1 MITWANLRASAAP
14 WVALPALVYSGLYI
28 TANRVSVPSAY
39 GVEAGEV
46 VAQAAPVLVGAVAA
60 VAAWEAGRHRLLGAF
75 PTTAA
80 RGPLRRFVWAV
91 TPVVVLQAVLL
102 VASVLLAAYTVG
114 TLPSGAGG
122 WLGVAHAVVLPL
134 GWTAIGW
141 RVGHLLPRSLAAP
154 VAGIGGW
161 MFLSFPQGMT
171 NPWLR
176 HLGGFIDGFSSPTDT
191 RSPLAYLVPWAVLCG
206 LVLAFWLPVLIR
218 QRVPAVSLSVALVI
232 ATILLG
238 RGAVADW
245 DYFRPSDARVVT
257 PVCAGE
263 APRVC
268 LPPEYASYA
277 GGLREDLTEPLAKLR
292 DSGVAMPNELLL
304 ASSKEPLKPG
314 VWPLIWALPLANG
327 QADPDSSL
335 GDLAES
341 AVIGTTASAGVTSCR
356 RPGSMPA
363 AWAALVV
370 GVNEENVRRAI
381 PPAAWQE
388 LTKIRALP
396 QKRQAT
402 WFTEEARAQKHCG
415 AVS

>member
-14 WVALPALVYSGLYI
+14 WVVLPALVYAGLYI
-28 TANRVSVPSAY
+28 TANRISVPTAY

-46 VAQAAPVLVGAVAA
+46 VAQALPVVVGAAAA

-75 PTTAA
+75 PATAA
-80 RGPLRRFVWAV
+80 RGAPRQFVWAV
-91 TPVVVLQAVLL
+91 TPVVALQAVLL
-102 VASVLLAAYTVG
+102 AVSFLLAAKTVG
-114 TLPSGAGG
+114 ALPSGAAG

-141 RVGHLLPRSLAAP
+141 RLGHILPRSLAAP

-161 MFLSFPQGMT
+161 MFLSFPQGMA

-206 LVLAFWLPVLIR
+206 LVLAFWLPALVR
-218 QRVPAVSLSVALVI
+218 QRVPAISLGFALVI

-245 DYFRPSDARVVT
+245 GYFRPSDARIVT

-263 APRVC
+263 TPRVC
-268 LPPEYASYA
+268 LPPEYASYTD
-277 GGLREDLTEPLAKLR
+277 GIRKDLTEPLTKLR
-292 DSGVAMPNELLL
+292 DAGVPMPRELLL
-304 ASSKEPLKPG
+304 TSSKEPLKPG
-314 VWPLIWALPLANG
+314 VWPLIWSLPLADG
-327 QADPDSSL
+327 QADPDSFRA
-335 GDLAES
+335 DLAES
-341 AVIGTTASAGVTSCR
+341 AVTGTSVSAGVTPCR

-370 GVNEENVRRAI
+370 GVNEKNVRGAM
-381 PPAAWQE
+381 PPLAWQE
-388 LTKIRALP
+388 ITQIRTLP
-396 QKRQAT
+396 REQQVA
-402 WFTEEARAQKHCG
+402 WFTEAARTQKHCG
-415 AVS
+415 ALS